1 MTETRPDLEA
11 LKIDREARSEHAG
24 RGRIV
29 AFSLAGLLLLALVV
43 WAIGRSSRAVE
54 VEVARVRAAGGASAA
69 ILNASGYVTA
79 RRKATVAAKVT
90 GRVADIRVEEGMP
103 VKAGQI
109 LALLDDSEWLAQLEV
124 ARAEH
129 GVATRSVAEAELSLE
144 EAEKNLKRA
153 RGLRADGLLT
163 EQDLDRAETNV
174 GVWRTRSAVAR
185 AQVEAAARRIAQ
197 AQRSLDNCTV
207 RAPFGGVAVSK
218 DAQVGEIVSPV
229 SAGGGFTRTGIS
241 TIVDMSSLE
250 IEVDVN
256 EAYIARV
263 TPKQPVEAT
272 LDAYPDWRIPAHV
285 ITTIPTADRQKA
297 TVRVRISFD
306 KLDARILP
314 DMGVKVAFLE
324 TGERDTAAAQ
334 PRALVAKDA
343 LRSEGSAAVAFVV
356 KDGRLERR
364 VVKAGVA
371 AGADVPV
378 LAGLSEGET
387 VVVRGPGGLVDGQ
400 RVRVR
405 AE

>member
-11 LKIDREARSEHAG
+11 LKIDREARVERPG
-24 RGRIV
+24 RGRLV
-29 AFSLAGLLLLALVV
+29 ALSLAGLLVLALLV
-43 WAIGRSSRAVE
+43 WAVGRSSRALE
-54 VEVARVRAAGGASAA
+54 VEVTRVRAVGGASSTV
-69 ILNASGYVTA
+69 LNASGYVTA

-103 VKAGQI
+103 VKEGQI
-109 LALLDDSEWLAQLEV
+109 LALLDDSEWVAQLDV

-129 GVATRSVAEAELSLE
+129 SVATRSVAEAEFNLT
-144 EAEKNLKRA
+144 EAERNLKRA
-153 RGLRADGLLT
+153 RDLRVDGLLT
-163 EQDLDRAETNV
+163 EQDLDRAETNL
-174 GVWRTRSAVAR
+174 GVWRTRLAVAR
-185 AQVEAAARRIAQ
+185 EQVEAAARRIAQ

-207 RAPFGGVAVSK
+207 RAPFGGIAVSK

-272 LDAYPDWRIPAHV
+272 LDAYPEWKIPAHV

-297 TVRVRISFD
+297 TVRVRVGFD
-306 KLDARILP
+306 ALDPRILP

-324 TGERDTAAAQ
+324 TGDRDKAALQ
-334 PRALVAKDA
+334 PRAVVAKDA
-343 LRSEGSAAVAFVV
+343 LRSDGQTTLVFVV
-356 KDGRLERR
+356 AGGRVERR
-364 VVKAGVA
+364 IVKAGVA

-387 VVVRGPGGLVDGQ
+387 VVLKGPANLAHGQ
-400 RVRVR
+400 RVRVK
-405 AE
+405 AQ